1 MRPARRSSPRIL
13 IFASLA
19 VAMAMRILPLPQ
31 GWAPWNPDW
40 ILLLLVY
47 WAVAAPDR
55 VGVGTAWLT
64 GLMADALTGR
74 LLGQQALAYSLVIY
88 VGLRFHRR
96 FQIYSMVQQVLAV
109 VLLLGLGLLLTL
121 WTRHIRGAASA
132 PEGYWFAALSGGLVW
147 PFVCTVLDGLRR
159 RFGAV

>member
-1 MRPARRSSPRIL
+1 MRPARRTSPRVL

-19 VAMAMRILPLPQ
+19 AAMAMRIIPLPQ
-31 GWAPWNPDW
+31 EWAPWNPDW

-64 GLMADALTGR
+64 GLLADALTGR

-88 VGLRFHRR
+88 VGVRFHRR
-96 FQIYSMVQQVLAV
+96 FQLYSMVQQVLAV
-109 VLLLGLGLLLTL
+109 VLLLGLGLLLIL
-121 WTRHIRGAASA
+121 WTRHIRGSAST

-147 PFVCTVLDGLRR
+147 PFVCAVLDALRR
-159 RFGAV
+159 RSGAA